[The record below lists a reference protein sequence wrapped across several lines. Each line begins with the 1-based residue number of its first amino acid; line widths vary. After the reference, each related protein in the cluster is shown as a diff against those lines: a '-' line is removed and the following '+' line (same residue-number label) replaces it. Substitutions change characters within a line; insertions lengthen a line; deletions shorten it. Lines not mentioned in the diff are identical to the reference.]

1 MEIRSLG
8 WNKTEILPSC
18 GRISIAVRLHHLD
31 SNKTIREKTGWDVYK
46 DGARCIKQILEATP
60 YKTAAVWPS
69 TSHLTN
75 HPREKNSTCWTL
87 LEKQGRTHQRRSP
100 MDAHTWIPECGSAS
114 KNLHSSALWGHWLP
128 PGRPTTR
135 NGRQRRMAR
144 ESQGNPCKQRAQMV
158 MWHPGTMARK
168 TPEVAKSCQI
178 YS

>member
-46 DGARCIKQILEATP
+46 DAARCIKQILEATP

-75 HPREKNSTCWTL
+75 HPREKNSTSGHCWRSKDELISDVL
-87 LEKQGRTHQRRSP
+87 LWTPTHGYPSV
-100 MDAHTWIPECGSAS
+100 
-114 KNLHSSALWGHWLP
+114 
-128 PGRPTTR
+128 GRPAKTYIHQLCEDTDCHLEDLPHAMADR
-135 NGRQRRMAR
+135 DGWRERVNGI
-144 ESQGNPCKQRAQMV
+144 RANS
-158 MWHPGTMARK
+158 
-168 TPEVAKSCQI
+168 TPR
-178 YS
+178 